1 MLLIIALLAGD
12 AALCMFVVN
21 NFGVVSG
28 LGVVV
33 TINLGFA
40 WYIHLL
46 HVKVSKTRERF
57 TKHGI
62 RSELGET
69 TDHILHG
76 NNAVVNNALKAAE
89 TAHKVENMKL
99 AGGGRPPPPTT
110 KVINLNHPRLGRR
123 KIRLRIASEVLAST
137 FDWGRRRSRKI

>member
-1 MLLIIALLAGD
+1 ME
-12 AALCMFVVN
+12 
-21 NFGVVSG
+21 FGQNWV
-28 LGVVV
+28 
-33 TINLGFA
+33 
-40 WYIHLL
+40 
-46 HVKVSKTRERF
+46 RQ
-57 TKHGI
+57 
-62 RSELGET
+62 

-99 AGGGRPPPPTT
+99 AEVERPPPPTT